1 MIFHPLPGT
10 RVKTGPNPMD
20 VEPPPPVKHG
30 RVVKFLNAVVNVAW
44 DNGTE
49 TWILGEYLDPE

>member
-1 MIFHPLPGT
+1 M
-10 RVKTGPNPMD
+10 N

-30 RVVKFLNAVVNVAW
+30 KVVKFLNAVVKVAW

-49 TWILGEYLDPE
+49 TWIVGEYLDLDN